1 MKSKWSHFNYM
12 VNEIDSVYHDMAV
25 KMGITDSEFLIL
37 YVLNEND
44 NYCNQSEIYKNS
56 GISRKTINSAIQKMR
71 KSELL
76 TVEQADGR
84 NTLIRLTDIGLSLA
98 NHVLVPI
105 IKIEN
110 DILDEWSQSEINI
123 YHELTQKYLNMIKE
137 KAKALNKKYEKGNIT
152 IR

>member
-1 MKSKWSHFNYM
+1 M

-44 NYCNQSEIYKNS
+44 NLCNQSEIYKIS

-76 TVEQADGR
+76 TITQADGR
-84 NTLIRLTDIGLSLA
+84 NTLIHLTDKGLTLA
-98 NHVLVPI
+98 NQVLVPI

-110 DILDEWSQSEINI
+110 SILDEWTQDEINA

-137 KAKALNKKYEKGNIT
+137 KAKSLSIEK
-152 IR
+152 

>member
-1 MKSKWSHFNYM
+1 M

-25 KMGITDSEFLIL
+25 KAGISDSEFLIL

-44 NYCNQSEIYKNS
+44 NLCNQSEIYKNS

-76 TVEQADGR
+76 TIEQADGR
-84 NTLIRLTDIGLSLA
+84 NTLLRLTDKGINLT
-98 NHVLVPI
+98 NQVLIPI

-110 DILDEWSQSEINI
+110 SILDEWTQDEIDA
-123 YHELTQKYLNMIKE
+123 YHNLTQKFLNMIKE
-137 KAKALNKKYEKGNIT
+137 KAKTLSIEK
-152 IR
+152 

>member
-44 NYCNQSEIYKNS
+44 NLCNQSEIYKNS

-84 NTLIRLTDIGLSLA
+84 NTQIRLTDKGLTLA
-98 NHVLVPI
+98 NQVLLPI

-110 DILDEWSQSEINI
+110 DILDEWTLDEIDI
-123 YHELTQKYLNMIKE
+123 YHDLTEKYLNMIKD
-137 KAKALNKKYEKGNIT
+137 KAKDLIEKT
-152 IR
+152 

>member
-1 MKSKWSHFNYM
+1 
-12 VNEIDSVYHDMAV
+12 MAV
-25 KMGITDSEFLIL
+25 KMGITDSEFLIF

-44 NYCNQSEIYKNS
+44 NLCNQSEIYKNS

-84 NTLIRLTDIGLSLA
+84 NTLIRLTDKGLSLA
-98 NHVLVPI
+98 NQVLVPI